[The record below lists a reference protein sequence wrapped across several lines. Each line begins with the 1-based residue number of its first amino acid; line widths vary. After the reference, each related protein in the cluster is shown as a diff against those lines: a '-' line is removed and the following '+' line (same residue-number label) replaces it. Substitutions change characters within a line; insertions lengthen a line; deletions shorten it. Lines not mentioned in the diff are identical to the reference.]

1 MESTFIFDRYSSS
14 IEPGTKKEGK
24 SNSFFCRSYESG
36 RNRWKVTEKVARQC
50 GQSPHQSVIIA
61 SHAKITSG
69 WTGRERK
76 RERAVDSGGR
86 RAERYYLAEIM
97 PTAHFLDVPDTT
109 TLTGILPSAGGIT
122 TCECNRLGN
131 LFHDAN
137 LLMACEQGRPS
148 FGQSRIII
156 ILKLSKNA
164 LLLLLLLSLF
174 PSTCALAGLLLSRNG
189 ATLCIASHWAKGPSQ
204 GHRRLFN
211 SFLSKLD

>member
-1 MESTFIFDRYSSS
+1 MWPESAPVRYYCFACENH
-14 IEPGTKKEGK
+14 IRV
-24 SNSFFCRSYESG
+24 N
-36 RNRWKVTEKVARQC
+36 
-50 GQSPHQSVIIA
+50 
-61 SHAKITSG
+61 
-69 WTGRERK
+69 RERERE

-189 ATLCIASHWAKGPSQ
+189 ATLCIASHWAKGPS
-204 GHRRLFN
+204 RL
-211 SFLSKLD
+211 SGS

>member
-1 MESTFIFDRYSSS
+1 MGGTGERLQKRLRGNVARVRTSPLLLLRMRKSHPG
-14 IEPGTKKEGK
+14 EPGE
-24 SNSFFCRSYESG
+24 
-36 RNRWKVTEKVARQC
+36 
-50 GQSPHQSVIIA
+50 
-61 SHAKITSG
+61 
-69 WTGRERK
+69 RERE

-148 FGQSRIII
+148 FEQSRIII

-189 ATLCIASHWAKGPSQ
+189 ATLCIASH
-204 GHRRLFN
+204 
-211 SFLSKLD
+211 